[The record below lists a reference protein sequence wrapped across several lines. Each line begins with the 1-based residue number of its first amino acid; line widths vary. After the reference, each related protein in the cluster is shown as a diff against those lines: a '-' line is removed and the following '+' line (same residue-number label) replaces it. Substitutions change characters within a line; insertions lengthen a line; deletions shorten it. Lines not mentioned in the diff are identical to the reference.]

1 MKLIRN
7 IYDPTI
13 LSNEVRLDT
22 IDEIMTTI
30 TTSYVKQN

>member
-1 MKLIRN
+1 MI
-7 IYDPTI
+7 TQI

-30 TTSYVKQN
+30 TTGYVKQN